1 MEKEVKE
8 SGVKVEY
15 NRELDKEAIQALDA
29 DAIVVSTG
37 ATAKV
42 PPIAGIDQEHVVT
55 AIDVLLGKVSVGE
68 HVVVIGGGQVGCEVA
83 YDLLREGKTVSIVEF
98 LDGIIAGGSEPV
110 SAANILM
117 LEDLLNYYKADMNLS
132 TAVKEIKADTVIVE
146 KDGTEKEIK
155 ADTVILA
162 TGYKA
167 NDAIYEALK
176 DCGKEIYL
184 CGDSRNPSNIMHAVA
199 DGNKAGRTI

>member
-1 MEKEVKE
+1 M
-8 SGVKVEY
+8 
-15 NRELDKEAIQALDA
+15 
-29 DAIVVSTG
+29 
-37 ATAKV
+37 
-42 PPIAGIDQEHVVT
+42 
-55 AIDVLLGKVSVGE
+55 
-68 HVVVIGGGQVGCEVA
+68 
-83 YDLLREGKTVSIVEF
+83 
-98 LDGIIAGGSEPV
+98 
-110 SAANILM
+110 
-117 LEDLLNYYKADMNLS
+117 DLLNYYKADMNLS